1 MRILFIG
8 DIMGSPGREAA
19 AWALPFIREEYG
31 EVDFVIANGENSAGG
46 FGLTES
52 VMNELFS
59 AGIDVLTNGNH
70 VWDKKGIIP
79 FLDSEPRL
87 LRPANHPD
95 RAPGRGMGVYEKN
108 SKRLAVIALQGRAFM
123 PPLDCPFQTAA
134 KLIEQTDTKAIFVDF
149 HAEATSEKRS
159 LALWLDGKIS
169 ALVGTHTHV
178 QTADEEVLPG
188 GTAFIT
194 DAGMTG
200 GHAGAIGMTLESVLP
215 KFLCGVPSKFEIS
228 KDGIRFQAVVIDIDD
243 ETGRAMD
250 IRRISMPVSKK

>member
-19 AWALPFIREEYG
+19 ARTLPLLREEYG
-31 EVDFVIANGENSAGG
+31 SFDFVIANGENSAAG
-46 FGLTES
+46 FGLTER

-59 AGIDVLTNGNH
+59 CGIDILTNGNH
-70 VWDKKGIIP
+70 VWDKKDIIP

-87 LRPANHPD
+87 LRPANHPSGT
-95 RAPGRGMGVYEKN
+95 PGRGMGVYEKN
-108 SKRLAVIALQGRAFM
+108 GKKLAVIALQGRAFM
-123 PPLDCPFQTAA
+123 PPLDCPFHIAA
-134 KLIEQTDTKAIFVDF
+134 DLIEKVDAKTIFIDF
-149 HAEATSEKRS
+149 HAEATSEKKA

-178 QTADEEVLPG
+178 QTADEQVLPG

-194 DAGMTG
+194 EVGMTG
-200 GHAGAIGMTLESVLP
+200 GHAEAIGMTLDSVLP
-215 KFLCGVPSKFEIS
+215 KFLLGVPSKFEICG
-228 KDGIRFQAVVIDIDD
+228 KEVKLQAVVIDIDD

-250 IRRISMPVSKK
+250 IRRISRPVAAN

>member
-19 AWALPFIREEYG
+19 ARALPLLREEYG
-31 EVDFVIANGENSAGG
+31 PFDFVIANGENSAAG
-46 FGLTES
+46 FGLTER

-59 AGIDVLTNGNH
+59 CGIDILTNGNH
-70 VWDKKGIIP
+70 VWDKKDIIP

-87 LRPANHPD
+87 LRPANHPNGT
-95 RAPGRGMGVYEKN
+95 PGRGMGVYEKDG
-108 SKRLAVIALQGRAFM
+108 KKLAVIALQGRAFM
-123 PPLDCPFQTAA
+123 PPLDCPFHIAA
-134 KLIEQTDTKAIFVDF
+134 DLTEKVDVKAIFIDF
-149 HAEATSEKRS
+149 HAEATSEKKA

-178 QTADEEVLPG
+178 QTADEQVLPG

-194 DAGMTG
+194 EVGMTG
-200 GHAGAIGMTLESVLP
+200 GHAEAIGMTLNSVLP
-215 KFLCGVPSKFEIS
+215 KFLYGVPSKFEVCS
-228 KDGIRFQAVVIDIDD
+228 KEVKLQAVVIDIDD

-250 IRRISMPVSKK
+250 IRRISQPIAAN